1 MDVSKEQLNDITKKV
16 KDLGGMGKKVF
27 EEDLVAIA
35 EDVIGK
41 VPEKEAIV
49 ELIDMKLNFE
59 LGEKPV
65 ATVVLNVR
73 NKKKKATEEGVG
85 PVDATLSAIRS
96 AVGEKD
102 ITLDEFHLDA
112 ITGGSDALAD
122 VTIKVS
128 DGKKTTMARG
138 VHEDVVMASVIAF
151 INGLNRIL
159 RL

>member
-1 MDVSKEQLNDITKKV
+1 

-65 ATVVLNVR
+65 ASIVLNVR
-73 NKKKKATEEGVG
+73 GKEKKATEEGVG

-128 DGKKTTMARG
+128 NAGKMTLARG

-159 RL
+159 KI